1 MKFIPLFLVMIFLS
15 SCHTKQSE
23 TESQLNEIKL
33 ANVKYGSYERNIMDV
48 YLPKGRNKKIPFVI
62 NIHGGAW
69 TLGDK
74 VWGAGISEYFYHHN
88 VAVVNMNYRFADDNA
103 THLPEL
109 LNDINNVVKYIQQHS
124 EEWNVRNNGYS
135 ITGESAGAHMALSYA
150 YQYPQNIKAI
160 MTRCAPTNFGDIENL
175 KNAQKNDLIGAINK
189 MSGNK
194 EEVDIAKKIPEKYI
208 NVSPVNHVKNI
219 PTLIFHGD
227 QDELVPYSQATQLS
241 KLLDQKKYNHL
252 LITLPGASHNILLR
266 DNDRDLIYLKS
277 LEWVE
282 KYGR

>member
-1 MKFIPLFLVMIFLS
+1 MKFILLFFVMIFLS
-15 SCHTKQSE
+15 SCHTKQSD

-33 ANVKYGSYERNIMDV
+33 INVKYGAYERNIMDV
-48 YLPKGRNKKIPFVI
+48 YLPKGRNKNIPFVI
-62 NIHGGAW
+62 NLHGGAW

-74 VWGAGISEYFYHHN
+74 VWGAGISEYLYNHN
-88 VAVVNMNYRFADDNA
+88 VAVINMNYRFADDNA
-103 THLPEL
+103 THLPL
-109 LNDINNVVKYIQQHS
+109 LLDDINNVIKYIQQHS
-124 EEWNVRNNGYS
+124 KEWNVRNNGYS

-175 KNAQKNDLIGAINK
+175 KYANKNDVVGAINK

-194 EEVDIAKKIPEKYI
+194 EEVDIEKIPEAYI

-227 QDELVPYSQATQLS
+227 QDEMVPYSQATQLS
-241 KLLDQKKYNHL
+241 KILHQKKYPHQ

-266 DNDRDLIYLKS
+266 DNDRELIYSKS